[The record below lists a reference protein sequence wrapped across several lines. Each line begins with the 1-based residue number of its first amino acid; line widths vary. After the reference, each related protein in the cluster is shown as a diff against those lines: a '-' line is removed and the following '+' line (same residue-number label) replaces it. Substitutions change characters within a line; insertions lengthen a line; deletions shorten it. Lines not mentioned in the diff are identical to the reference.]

1 MRENREELKRK
12 KLGKEEKNATKKKIR
27 EKIEG
32 IKRPDGAIR
41 FGRTQVKER
50 QQVTKK

>member
-1 MRENREELKRK
+1 MVRK
-12 KLGKEEKNATKKKIR
+12 KRMQQKKR
-27 EKIEG
+27 LEKIEG

>member
-1 MRENREELKRK
+1 MVRK
-12 KLGKEEKNATKKKIR
+12 KRMQQKKKIR

>member
-1 MRENREELKRK
+1 MVRK
-12 KLGKEEKNATKKKIR
+12 KRMQQKKIR